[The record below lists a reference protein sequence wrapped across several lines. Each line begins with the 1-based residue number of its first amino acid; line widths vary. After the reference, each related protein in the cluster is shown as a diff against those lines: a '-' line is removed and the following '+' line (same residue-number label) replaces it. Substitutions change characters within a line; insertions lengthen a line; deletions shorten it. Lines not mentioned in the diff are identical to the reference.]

1 MGGGGGGGVGGGG
14 PGLCMGVPQYVPI
27 LLERRSEIN

>member
-1 MGGGGGGGVGGGG
+1 MSDHPSEGTVGSDGVWRDA
-14 PGLCMGVPQYVPI
+14 V